1 MNKYRQIASAMTT
14 NNKMEKKI
22 CTSKKNGAKKKV
34 SMKHFI
40 RKQLLELSYG
50 VHLHSATNIK
60 SENIRVLVIEAAFQ
74 PSQMNI
80 CCSLKMV
87 SICSKGLN
95 RMNFSLMIA
104 FSLN

>member
-1 MNKYRQIASAMTT
+1 MTT
-14 NNKMEKKI
+14 NNKMEKKNLHI
-22 CTSKKNGAKKKV
+22 KKNGAKKKV

-50 VHLHSATNIK
+50 VHLQSPTNIK

-80 CCSLKMV
+80 CCLKMV